1 MANRILRDW
10 TCSETINE
18 LSESAEIFFTRLIMK
33 ADDFGRFY
41 GSPKILKAQLYPLRE
56 HSFKSIEK
64 WRDECVNSGVIIIYK
79 SDGKDYLEIKDFNQR
94 LRLMKSKFPEPL
106 SNDGQMTVKCQ
117 TIDGLKGKETEEEV
131 ETESETE
138 VETKP
143 KKKDAYATELNF
155 SLFNNQIIV
164 FYWKEWTEYK
174 QTEHRE
180 KFKSTKTEQLAINK
194 LGEMCGHDSEKAKM
208 IIEQSMS
215 NRWKGLFE
223 LKKQNNNGTINNETG
238 RTRTLEDQADDLV
251 RRVNALYSES
261 NEQHTDNESNTEDG
275 YCQVVE

>member
-64 WRDECVNSGVIIIYK
+64 WRDECVNSGVIILYE
-79 SDGKDYLEIKDFNQR
+79 SDGKEYLEIKDFNQR
-94 LRLMKSKFPEPL
+94 LRLMKSKFPEPR
-106 SNDGQMTVKCQ
+106 SNDGQMTVKRQ
-117 TIDGLKGKETEEEV
+117 TVDGLKGKEIEEEV

-143 KKKDAYATELNF
+143 KPKKNDAYATELNF

-194 LGEMCGHDSEKAKM
+194 LGEMCGYDSDKARL

-223 LKKQNNNGTINNETG
+223 LKKQNNNNGNTAETKSNDLG
-238 RTRTLEDQADDLV
+238 AQADRIARGIFGAD
-251 RRVNALYSES
+251 SFGFTTGS
-261 NEQHTDNESNTEDG
+261 NESTEDVDYESVNG
-275 YCQVVE
+275 